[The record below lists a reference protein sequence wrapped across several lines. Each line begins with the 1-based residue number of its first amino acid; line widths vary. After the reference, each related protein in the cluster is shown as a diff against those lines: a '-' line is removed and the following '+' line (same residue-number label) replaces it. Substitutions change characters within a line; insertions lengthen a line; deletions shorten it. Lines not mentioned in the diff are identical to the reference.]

1 MSGVSEIMFHVK
13 HFKNFDIPIAKKEE
27 VCYSIGRTVEITKE
41 QNILWEE
48 SLQSLIKRAA

>member
-1 MSGVSEIMFHVK
+1 MFHVK